1 MRNTLPTADASRTAI
16 WSEVKMKQ
24 DLLKQIE
31 ENMPHFSKR
40 QKQISLYLL
49 DNYDKAAYMTASK
62 LGAIVN
68 VSESTVVRYA
78 NELGF
83 DGYPQLQSALQELTR
98 TRLTSFQRVEVTDS
112 LIGDGDVLK
121 KVLLSDAEKIKTT
134 LDEIDYEA
142 FNTAV
147 EKICSARRIYVIG
160 IRSSAALALF
170 LRQSL
175 NVIFDNVFSLEALSG
190 HDVFEQLLG
199 ISEDDVLIA
208 ISFPRYSRRVIR
220 AVEFASSHGA
230 NVISLTDSK
239 TSPIADKASEVLV
252 ARSDMVS
259 YVDSLVAPLS
269 LINSLII
276 GISRKMRDQVD
287 KRLRSLEAI
296 WDEYEV
302 YDKSHS

>member
-1 MRNTLPTADASRTAI
+1 
-16 WSEVKMKQ
+16 MKQ
-24 DLLKQIE
+24 DLLKKIE
-31 ENMPHFSKR
+31 DNMPNFSKR
-40 QKQISLYLL
+40 QKQISVYLL

-98 TRLTSFQRVEVTDS
+98 TRLTSFQRVEVTDN

-121 KVLLSDAEKIKTT
+121 KVLLSDADKIKTT
-134 LDEIDYEA
+134 LEEIDYDA

-147 EKICSARRIYVIG
+147 EKICKARRIYVIG
-160 IRSSAALALF
+160 IRSSASLASF

-175 NVIFDNVFSLEALSG
+175 NVIFDNVIALEALSG

-199 ISEDDVLIA
+199 ISDEDVLIA
-208 ISFPRYSRRVIR
+208 ISFPRYSNRVIR

-230 NVISLTDSK
+230 NVISITDRK
-239 TSPIADKASEVLV
+239 TSPIAEKASEVLV
-252 ARSDMVS
+252 ARSDMIS

-269 LINSLII
+269 LINALII
-276 GISRKMRDQVD
+276 GISRKMRDELD
-287 KRLRSLEAI
+287 KRLRMLESI

-302 YDKSHS
+302 YDKSNT